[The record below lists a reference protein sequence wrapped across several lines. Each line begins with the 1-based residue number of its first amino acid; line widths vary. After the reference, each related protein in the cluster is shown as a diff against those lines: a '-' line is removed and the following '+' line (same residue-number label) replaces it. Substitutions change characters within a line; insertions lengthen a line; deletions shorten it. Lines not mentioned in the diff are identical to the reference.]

1 MIEYLIFAFT
11 LLLLFLLYSYKDK
24 TEELN
29 KRLTNLEKSVQQMVE
44 NSVVR
49 TIQNSASIFES
60 LFASALA
67 KNTEAIKG
75 AFATSLKEL
84 GIQEDMGKLR
94 EASNDLKNI
103 TSDLKSMFEIKS
115 SRAKFGELQLEN
127 LLRDLFPVQRLK
139 FQENIGSGIPDACVL
154 VEENRFLCIDSKFPL
169 ENFRKFCEAEKA
181 EDKDKLW
188 KMFLNDLERHVE
200 SIRSK
205 YVGKENTMDFAF
217 MFIPSDAIYYRIIS
231 ESPEIAVEASKAGV
245 ILTSP
250 SILPAYLNLISA
262 KIRAEEISKSA
273 ERIQRSIDELGRHLE
288 DFEGNLETLFRHVTN
303 ASNNVPKVQKSF
315 NNLRAFYSNLSSLR
329 DLEERK

>member
-1 MIEYLIFAFT
+1 MIEYLILAFT
-11 LLLLFLLYSYKDK
+11 ILLVFLLYGHKGK

-29 KRLTNLEKSVQQMVE
+29 KRLTNLENSMQEMVE
-44 NSVVR
+44 NSVAR
-49 TIQNSASIFES
+49 TIQNSAGIFES

-67 KNTEAIKG
+67 KNTETIKG

-84 GIQEDMGKLR
+84 GIHEDLGKLK

-127 LLRDLFPVQRLK
+127 LLRDIFPLQRLK
-139 FQENIGSGIPDACVL
+139 FQENIGSGIPDACIL

-169 ENFRKFCEAEKA
+169 DNFKKFCEAEKT
-181 EDKDKLW
+181 EDKDRFW
-188 KMFLNDLERHVE
+188 KMFINDLKRHVE

-273 ERIQRSIDELGRHLE
+273 ERIQKSIDEFGKQLE
-288 DFEGNLETLFRHVTN
+288 DFEGNLETLLRHVTN
-303 ASNNVPKVQKSF
+303 ASNNVPRVQKSF
-315 NNLRAFYSNLSSLR
+315 NNLRAFYSSLSNLK

>member
-205 YVGKENTMDFAF
+205 YVGKENTLDFAF

-262 KIRAEEISKSA
+262 KIRAEEISKSV
-273 ERIQRSIDELGRHLE
+273 ERIQKSMDELGRHLE
-288 DFEGNLETLFRHVTN
+288 DFEGNLETLLRHVTN

>member
-11 LLLLFLLYSYKDK
+11 LLMLFLLYSYKDK

-139 FQENIGSGIPDACVL
+139 FQENIGPGIPDACVL

-250 SILPAYLNLISA
+250 SILPAYLNIISA

-273 ERIQRSIDELGRHLE
+273 ERIQKSMDELGRHLE
-288 DFEGNLETLFRHVTN
+288 DFEGNLETLLRHVTN

>member
-139 FQENIGSGIPDACVL
+139 FQENIGPGIPDACVL

-245 ILTSP
+245 VLTSP

-262 KIRAEEISKSA
+262 KIRADEISKSA
-273 ERIQRSIDELGRHLE
+273 ERIQRGIDELGRHLE
-288 DFEGNLETLFRHVTN
+288 DFEGNPETLLRHVSN

-315 NNLRAFYSNLSSLR
+315 NNLRAFYSSLSSLR

>member
-288 DFEGNLETLFRHVTN
+288 DFEGNLETLLRHVTN

>member
-139 FQENIGSGIPDACVL
+139 FQENIGPGIPDACVL

-262 KIRAEEISKSA
+262 KIRAEEIS
-273 ERIQRSIDELGRHLE
+273 
-288 DFEGNLETLFRHVTN
+288 
-303 ASNNVPKVQKSF
+303 
-315 NNLRAFYSNLSSLR
+315 
-329 DLEERK
+329 